1 MIRARVHGNAF
12 VPIGPRPFVLTEGEI
27 VYLTVDR
34 ERSEASHRHEFAW
47 LRNAWENLPESL
59 AGEPYASS
67 PEHLRKYA
75 LIQCGYRDVR
85 EVVLS
90 DDDDASRVLAFVR
103 PLVDRYA
110 LIVTSGPVV
119 RIYTAR
125 SQSRKAMGAKE
136 FQESKTRIMDYIA
149 GLLGVT
155 AEELA
160 A

>member
-1 MIRARVHGNAF
+1 MIRARIHGGAI
-12 VPIGPRPFVLTEGEI
+12 VPIGRHAEKLTEGEI
-27 VYLTVDR
+27 VFVTIDR
-34 ERSEASHRHEFAW
+34 DRSDASHRHEFAW
-47 LRNAWENLPESL
+47 LRQAWENLPESL
-59 AGEPYASS
+59 SGEPFAAS

-85 EVVLS
+85 EVVLG
-90 DDDDASRVLAFVR
+90 DDDEARRVLAFVR
-103 PLVDRYA
+103 PMVDRYA
-110 LIVTSGPVV
+110 IIAASGPVI

-125 SQSRKAMGAKE
+125 SQSRKAMGAKG

-155 AEELA
+155 AEDLA

>member
-1 MIRARVHGNAF
+1 MIRARIHGGAF
-12 VPIGPRPFVLTEGEI
+12 IPIGRQPFAMTEGDV

-34 ERSEASHRHEFAW
+34 DRSDASHRHEFAW
-47 LRNAWENLPESL
+47 LRSAWESLPESL
-59 AGEPYASS
+59 AGEPFAQS

-75 LIQCGYRDVR
+75 LVQCGYCDVR
-85 EVVLS
+85 EIAVG
-90 DDDDASRVLAFVR
+90 DDDDAKRVRAFIG

-110 LIVTSGPVV
+110 LIGGSGPVV

-125 SQSRKAMGAKE
+125 SQSRRAMGAKD

-155 AEELA
+155 AEDLA

>member
-1 MIRARVHGNAF
+1 MIRARIHGGAI
-12 VPIGPRPFVLTEGEI
+12 VPIGRHAENLTEGEI
-27 VYLTVDR
+27 VFVTIDR
-34 ERSEASHRHEFAW
+34 DRSDASHRHEFAW
-47 LRNAWENLPESL
+47 LRSAWESLPEAM
-59 AGEPYASS
+59 AGEPFAAS

-75 LIQCGYRDVR
+75 LIQCGYCDVR
-85 EVVLS
+85 EVAVG
-90 DDDDASRVLAFVR
+90 DDDDAKRVRAFIG

-110 LIVTSGPVV
+110 LIGGSGPVV

-155 AEELA
+155 AGELA